1 MAEQVR
7 AVVVGSVN
15 VDLHLRV
22 PAYPAPGETVTA
34 SEFSRLAGGKGG
46 NQAVALARLGAQVR
60 MHACVGDDDEGRWSL
75 AQLTAAGV
83 DVSDVRTVAEPTGV
97 AVVTV
102 ADDGGN
108 RIVVVA
114 GANAATTPAV
124 TLAEVDVVVVQLEV
138 PLATV
143 AASVS
148 AARAAGIPV
157 VLNAAP
163 AQPLPAGLLADVDV
177 LVVNEPELAALS
189 GSGDPARLARAVVVT
204 LGADGARV
212 HHGGEVAQVPAP
224 AVPVVDTTGAGDCFV
239 GALAYGVAR
248 GRDIVD
254 AARLACA
261 AATMSVRAVGARNGL
276 PTLREVRE
284 WIGDRVD
291 MTPTTTTTRPPA

>member
-22 PAYPAPGETVTA
+22 PAHPAPGETVTA
-34 SEFSRLAGGKGG
+34 SEFLRLAGGKGG

-60 MHACVGDDDEGRWSL
+60 MHACVGDDDDGRWSL
-75 AQLTAAGV
+75 AQLAAAGV
-83 DVSDVRTVAEPTGV
+83 DVRDVRTVAEPTGV

-102 ADDGGN
+102 ADDGAN
-108 RIVVVA
+108 HIVVVP
-114 GANAATTPAV
+114 GANAATAPPV
-124 TLAEVDVVVVQLEV
+124 TLAEADVVVVQLEV
-138 PLATV
+138 PLETV
-143 AASVS
+143 GASVS
-148 AARAAGIPV
+148 AARAAGVPV

-163 AQPLPAGLLADVDV
+163 AQPLPAGLLADIDV

-204 LGADGARV
+204 LGAEGARV
-212 HHGGEVAQVPAP
+212 HYSGVVAQVPAP

-239 GALAYGVAR
+239 GTLAYGVAS
-248 GRDIVD
+248 GYDVVD

-261 AATMSVRAVGARNGL
+261 AASMSVRAVGARNGL
-276 PTLREVRE
+276 PTLREVRA
-284 WIGDRVD
+284 WIGDTAAT
-291 MTPTTTTTRPPA
+291 TPTTTTTQPPA

>member
-7 AVVVGSVN
+7 AVVVGSLN

-22 PAYPAPGETVTA
+22 PAHPAPGETVTA
-34 SEFSRLAGGKGG
+34 SEFTRLAGGKGG

-60 MHACVGDDDEGRWSL
+60 MHACVGDDDDGRWSL

-83 DVSDVRTVAEPTGV
+83 DVRDVRTVPEPTGV

-108 RIVVVA
+108 RIVVVP
-114 GANAATTPAV
+114 GANATTTPPV

-148 AARAAGIPV
+148 AARVAGIPV

-163 AQPLPAGLLADVDV
+163 SQSLPAGLLADVDV

-204 LGADGARV
+204 LGAKGARV

-239 GALAYGVAR
+239 GTLAYGVAS

-254 AARLACA
+254 AARLACVA
-261 AATMSVRAVGARNGL
+261 AALSVRAVGARSGL

-284 WIGDRVD
+284 WMGDRVD